1 MRGLAISPVIT
12 LCRVDCEVPAS
23 LAASVSD
30 SFRSFSSFESL
41 VFKLSISIN
50 ALSAKKP
57 LRENAFMLYSLMR
70 KCIGENAMGSEIH
83 VSVMVSQLVE
93 ANVPVSEIAESVG
106 VAQSTITRIQG
117 KKVDPRYSHFA
128 AIRDL
133 WQERLGSQSVKQ

>member
-12 LCRVDCEVPAS
+12 LCRVDCEVPAI
-23 LAASVSD
+23 LATSVSD
-30 SFRSFSSFESL
+30 RFRSFNSLESL
-41 VFKLSISIN
+41 VFKLSLSIN
-50 ALSAKKP
+50 ALSAKNL

-70 KCIGENAMGSEIH
+70 KCIGENVMGSEIH

-93 ANVPVSEIAESVG
+93 ASVPVSEIAKSVG

-133 WQERLGSQSVKQ
+133 WQERLGSQSAK